1 MDFGRLPEHIY
12 ERSVHKVIHTTEYQK
27 ITVNGAGLGADC
39 AILPD
44 EKGYLV
50 TTQGSADG
58 ADVKVAMRALYAGL
72 NKLAATGVFP
82 EQSSVCASLNVAAP
96 HSLTDEERNKS
107 EMHLRECIRWAS
119 EAALT
124 NKVTIISAE
133 VNIVPAM
140 QTYYATATFTARAGQ
155 AAIVRIQGEKAGKD
169 VVMTKW
175 LGLEGTSLIAS
186 QRMKE
191 LASRYPLGLVEQA
204 ADFDRF
210 LSSVPEAATAV
221 QSGVSA
227 MQAVREGGVFGGLW
241 QLAKANGVGLVI
253 DLKQIPVK
261 QETIEVCEFYD
272 VNPYELLSGGSMLMI
287 TQGGTRLV
295 SLLAE
300 QGISAAVIGCTTD
313 NNDRILVNDEEKRFL
328 EPARHDSLYRVL
340 ATS

>member
-12 ERSVHKVIHTTEYQK
+12 QRSVEKVIHTTEYRK
-27 ITVNGAGLGADC
+27 ITINGAGLGADC

-44 EKGYLV
+44 ENGYLV
-50 TTQGSADG
+50 TAQGSADG
-58 ADVKVAMRALYAGL
+58 TDVKAAMRAIYAGL
-72 NKLAATGVFP
+72 NKLAAVGIMA
-82 EQSSVCASLNVAAP
+82 EQTTVCASLNIAMPQV
-96 HSLTDEERNKS
+96 LTEEERNS
-107 EMHLRECIRWAS
+107 QERQLRECIRWAS
-119 EAALT
+119 EAAIA
-124 NKVTIISAE
+124 NQVTIIGTD
-133 VNIVPAM
+133 VNVVPAM
-140 QTYYATATFTARAGQ
+140 HTYYATASFTARAGQ
-155 AAIVRIQGEKAGKD
+155 NAFAFMQSEKADKD

-175 LGLEGTSLIAS
+175 MGLEGTSLIAS
-186 QRMKE
+186 ARMQE
-191 LASRYPLGLVEQA
+191 LAARYPLGLVEQA

-210 LSSVPEAATAV
+210 LSVIPEAATAV

-295 SLLAE
+295 SLLA
-300 QGISAAVIGCTTD
+300 
-313 NNDRILVNDEEKRFL
+313 
-328 EPARHDSLYRVL
+328 
-340 ATS
+340 

>member
-1 MDFGRLPEHIY
+1 MDFGKLPEHIY
-12 ERSVHKVIHTTEYQK
+12 QRSVEKVIHTTEYRK
-27 ITVNGAGLGADC
+27 ITINGAGLGADC

-44 EKGYLV
+44 ENGYLV

-300 QGISAAVIGCTTD
+300 QGISAAVIGRTTD

>member
-1 MDFGRLPEHIY
+1 MDFGKLPEHIY

-58 ADVKVAMRALYAGL
+58 ADVKVAMRAFYAGL

-221 QSGVSA
+221 QSGVNA
-227 MQAVREGGVFGGLW
+227 IQAVREGGIFG
-241 QLAKANGVGLVI
+241 
-253 DLKQIPVK
+253 
-261 QETIEVCEFYD
+261 
-272 VNPYELLSGGSMLMI
+272 
-287 TQGGTRLV
+287 
-295 SLLAE
+295 
-300 QGISAAVIGCTTD
+300 
-313 NNDRILVNDEEKRFL
+313 
-328 EPARHDSLYRVL
+328 
-340 ATS
+340 

>member
-175 LGLEGTSLIAS
+175 LGLEGTSPIAS

-300 QGISAAVIGCTTD
+300 QGISAAVIGRTTD

>member
-1 MDFGRLPEHIY
+1 MDFGKLPEHIY
-12 ERSVHKVIHTTEYQK
+12 QRSVEKVIHTTEYRK
-27 ITVNGAGLGADC
+27 ITINGAGLGADC

-44 EKGYLV
+44 ENGYLV
-50 TTQGSADG
+50 TAQGSADG
-58 ADVKVAMRALYAGL
+58 ADVKAAMRAFYAGL

-191 LASRYPLGLVEQA
+191 LAARYPLGLVEQA

-227 MQAVREGGVFGGLW
+227 MQAVREGGVFSGLW

-300 QGISAAVIGCTTD
+300 QGISAAVIGRTTD

>member
-1 MDFGRLPEHIY
+1 MDFGKLPEHIY
-12 ERSVHKVIHTTEYQK
+12 QRSVEKVIHTTEYRK
-27 ITVNGAGLGADC
+27 ITINGAGLGADC

-300 QGISAAVIGCTTD
+300 QGISAAVIGRTTD

>member
-58 ADVKVAMRALYAGL
+58 ADVKVAMRAFYAGL

-82 EQSSVCASLNVAAP
+82 EQSSVCASLNVADP

-119 EAALT
+119 EAALM

-155 AAIVRIQGEKAGKD
+155 AAIVRIQGDKADKD

-191 LASRYPLGLVEQA
+191 LAARYPLGTG
-204 ADFDRF
+204 R
-210 LSSVPEAATAV
+210 TG
-221 QSGVSA
+221 SG
-227 MQAVREGGVFGGLW
+227 F
-241 QLAKANGVGLVI
+241 
-253 DLKQIPVK
+253 
-261 QETIEVCEFYD
+261 
-272 VNPYELLSGGSMLMI
+272 
-287 TQGGTRLV
+287 
-295 SLLAE
+295 
-300 QGISAAVIGCTTD
+300 
-313 NNDRILVNDEEKRFL
+313 
-328 EPARHDSLYRVL
+328 
-340 ATS
+340 

>member
-210 LSSVPEAATAV
+210 PSSVPEAATAV

-300 QGISAAVIGCTTD
+300 QGISAAVIGRTTD

>member
-204 ADFDRF
+204 VDFDRF

-300 QGISAAVIGCTTD
+300 QGISAAVIGRTTD

>member
-1 MDFGRLPEHIY
+1 MDFGKLPEHIY

-58 ADVKVAMRALYAGL
+58 ADVKVAMRAFYAGL

-133 VNIVPAM
+133 VNIVSAM

-155 AAIVRIQGEKAGKD
+155 DAIARIQGEKAGKD

-221 QSGVSA
+221 QSGVNA
-227 MQAVREGGVFGGLW
+227 IQAVREGGIFGGLW
-241 QLAKANGVGLVI
+241 QLARANGVGLVI

-287 TQGGTRLV
+287 TEGGTRLV
-295 SLLAE
+295 SELAE
-300 QGISAAVIGCTTD
+300 QGISAAVIGRTTD

-340 ATS
+340 TTS

>member
-1 MDFGRLPEHIY
+1 MDFGKLPEHIY
-12 ERSVHKVIHTTEYQK
+12 QRSVEKVIHTTEYRK
-27 ITVNGAGLGADC
+27 ITINGAGLGADC

-44 EKGYLV
+44 ENGYLV
-50 TTQGSADG
+50 TAQGSADG
-58 ADVKVAMRALYAGL
+58 ADEKAAMRAIHAGL
-72 NKLAATGVFP
+72 NKLAAAGIMA
-82 EQSSVCASLNVAAP
+82 EQTTVCASLNMAIPQA
-96 HSLTDEERNKS
+96 LTEEERNS
-107 EMHLRECIRWAS
+107 QERQLRECIRWAS
-119 EAALT
+119 EAAIA
-124 NKVTIISAE
+124 NQVTIVGTD
-133 VNIVPAM
+133 VNVVPAM
-140 QTYYATATFTARAGQ
+140 HTYYATASFTARAGQ
-155 AAIVRIQGEKAGKD
+155 NAFVSMQSEKAGKD

-175 LGLEGTSLIAS
+175 MGLEGTSLIAS
-186 QRMKE
+186 ARMQE
-191 LASRYPLGLVEQA
+191 LSARYPLGLVEQA

-210 LSSVPEAATAV
+210 LSVIPEAATAV

-227 MQAVREGGVFGGLW
+227 MQAVREGGIFGGLW

-287 TQGGTRLV
+287 TEGGTRLV
-295 SLLAE
+295 SQLAE
-300 QGISAAVIGCTTD
+300 QGISAAVIGRTTD

>member
-155 AAIVRIQGEKAGKD
+155 AAIVRIQGDKADKD

-191 LASRYPLGLVEQA
+191 LAARYPLGLVEQA

-300 QGISAAVIGCTTD
+300 QGISAAVIGRTTD

>member
-300 QGISAAVIGCTTD
+300 QGISAAVIGRTTD

-340 ATS
+340 AIS